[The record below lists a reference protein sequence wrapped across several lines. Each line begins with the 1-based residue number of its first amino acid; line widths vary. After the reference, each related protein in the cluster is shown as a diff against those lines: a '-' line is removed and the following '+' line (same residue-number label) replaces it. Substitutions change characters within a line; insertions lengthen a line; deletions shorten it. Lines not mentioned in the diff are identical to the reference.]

1 MDDRSLS
8 LIDLDQPIPGHRRF
22 ISCWVRLAGGLA
34 FIVDPGP
41 LSTLPVLLE
50 ELGRRGVA
58 RIDFVL
64 LTHVHLDH
72 AGCTAEVLDAFPGAK
87 VHCHAAGIEHL
98 VDPERLWQGSQKILG
113 DKAAVYGEP
122 TPVPAGR
129 FAADGELLERGIRSI
144 PTPGHAVHHTAY
156 LHEGVLFAGEA
167 FGTSQGL
174 PSGEL
179 YLRPAAPPRFYLD
192 QALASIDALAALE
205 PEPGLV
211 AFAHHGSRPGA
222 RAIAA
227 AARGQLVRWVEVIRG
242 LLRDGDR
249 DLEPRLF
256 ARLMEL
262 DPLYGQGRFDEL
274 DEDFQPRERH
284 YLANTLS
291 GLRGWIESNPEA

>member
-1 MDDRSLS
+1 MEQQDLS

-22 ISCWVRLAGGLA
+22 ISCWVRRAGDLD

-41 LSTLPVLLE
+41 RSTLPVLLDGLRR
-50 ELGRRGVA
+50 LGVDRL
-58 RIDFVL
+58 DFVL

-72 AGCTAEVLDAFPGAK
+72 AGCAAEVLDAFPGSL

-98 VDPERLWQGSQKILG
+98 VEPARLWKGSLEVLG

-129 FAADGELLERGIRSI
+129 FASDEDLLARGIRPI
-144 PTPGHAVHHTAY
+144 PTPGHAVHHAAY
-156 LHEGVLFAGEA
+156 LHDGVLFAGEA

-179 YLRPAAPPRFYLD
+179 YLRPATPPRFFLE
-192 QALASIDALAALE
+192 QALASIDTLAALE
-205 PEPGLV
+205 PEPRLV

-222 RAIAA
+222 RAIAG
-227 AARGQLVRWVEVIRG
+227 AAREQLLRWVAVARE
-242 LLRDGDR
+242 LLRDGEH
-249 DLEPRLF
+249 DLEPRFF

-284 YLANTLS
+284 YLANTLL
-291 GLRGWIESNPEA
+291 GIREYLERNP

>member
-1 MDDRSLS
+1 MDEQTLS

-22 ISCWVRLAGGLA
+22 ISCWVRRTDDLAC
-34 FIVDPGP
+34 IVDPGP
-41 LSTLPVLLE
+41 RSTLPVLLDG
-50 ELGRRGVA
+50 LRRIGVD
-58 RIDFVL
+58 RVDFVL

-72 AGCTAEVLDAFPGAK
+72 AGCAAEVLDAFSGAK
-87 VHCHAAGIEHL
+87 VHCHASGIEHL
-98 VDPERLWQGSQKILG
+98 VAPERLWKGSQKVLG
-113 DKAAVYGEP
+113 NTAAVYGEP
-122 TPVPAGR
+122 TPVAAGR
-129 FAADGELLERGIRSI
+129 FASDDELLERGIRPI

-167 FGTSQGL
+167 FGTSQAL
-174 PSGEL
+174 PSGRL

-211 AFAHHGSRPGA
+211 AFAHHGCRPGV

-227 AARGQLVRWVEVIRG
+227 AARGQLLRWVEVIRE
-242 LLRDGDR
+242 LLRDGDH

-274 DEDFQPRERH
+274 DEDFKPRERH
-284 YLANTLS
+284 YLANTLA
-291 GLRGWIESNPEA
+291 GLKGWIESNP